1 MDILN
6 AIAIRPRTYPL
17 GQNQW
22 DLDSFLPVDYVIPPE
37 YFEQAPETVLENFRA
52 LLSRD
57 VYSEGDAQLLYE
69 YITDRKSEMSDAFLG
84 MLELWLSDETKHYEG
99 LRRVYHCLTGISFT
113 QMNGHF
119 ESRERKT
126 EPIQLVLEDEFTMLV
141 AFMFDEISSVYSY
154 RRDLK
159 EYYCHFGRSIHRM
172 GKHLVQDEGMH
183 FNNAAQVLLA
193 CHRHRLSEVEG
204 LLYEISKLEKSL
216 KRYYNTF
223 FLDHAQEQFRF
234 PTYFNRV
241 IIQVIL
247 AKLGLGDRP
256 SASELRSLWQWIP
269 EGYDLVPIHA
279 A

>member
-1 MDILN
+1 MN
-6 AIAIRPRTYPL
+6 AIATPLKTHRL
-17 GQNQW
+17 GQNQGQ
-22 DLDSFLPVDYVIPPE
+22 LDSVLPLHHVIPSQ
-37 YFEQAPETVLENFRA
+37 YFENAPAHVVENCRA

-57 VYSEGDAQLLYE
+57 VYSEGDAQLLYD
-69 YITDRKSEMSDAFLG
+69 YIADRKSEMSDTFLE
-84 MLELWLSDETKHYEG
+84 MLALWLSDEKKHYEG

-113 QMNGHF
+113 EMNRQF
-119 ESRERKT
+119 DARERKT
-126 EPIQLVLEDEFTMLV
+126 EPIKLVLEDEFTMLV

-154 RRDLK
+154 RRDLR
-159 EYYCHFGRSIHRM
+159 EYYCHFGVPIHRM

-193 CHRHRLSEVEG
+193 CHSHRLAEVEE
-204 LLYEISKLEKSL
+204 LLSQISRLEKSL

-234 PTYFNRV
+234 PKYFNDV

-256 SASELRSLWQWIP
+256 SASELRSLWQWVP
-269 EGYDLVPIHA
+269 DGYDLVPIYNSK
-279 A
+279 